1 MHRLARKAKIYGI
14 FSRENRVK
22 LHKYLKNI
30 DKKRSKNGFS
40 ACGQWISA
48 LFVVMICGVKN
59 KNRQSEKTVVVVE
72 HWQRC
77 SERLKEELPPQQ
89 FGTWIRPLR
98 AELEQ
103 TNLRLYAPNKFILDW
118 VKNKYLARISDLW
131 KNSRARRSEC
141 ICRSATRMVP
151 SLRPQS
157 RRPPS
162 VAPAG

>member
-1 MHRLARKAKIYGI
+1 
-14 FSRENRVK
+14 
-22 LHKYLKNI
+22 
-30 DKKRSKNGFS
+30 
-40 ACGQWISA
+40 
-48 LFVVMICGVKN
+48 MICGVKN

-118 VKNKYLARISDLW
+118 VKNKYLARISDLLEEQ
-131 KNSRARRSEC
+131 SARRSGA
-141 ICRSATRMVP
+141 SAGQQP
-151 SLRPQS
+151 AWY
-157 RRPPS
+157 RRCDPRAGGRQG